1 MLRTADEELT
11 IDELAARAGVT
22 VRTVRF
28 YASRGLLPPPRLRGR
43 LGLYGGDH
51 LARLDLIRE
60 LQALGFTLT
69 AIEHHLQRIPHDAPP
84 EELALQRA
92 LLAPWTSDQTEDIDR
107 HELNRRA
114 GRPLDDERIEQ
125 LATLGILERID
136 DDPDRVRLSS
146 TAMLGIG
153 MQILDL
159 ELPLDMMVQAKRIV
173 EQHTAQIAADLREL
187 FAAHVL
193 RPYVE
198 RGRPEDERERV
209 RTATDR
215 LRPLTIQVLVN
226 GFQRAVND
234 VIRDHVEEHA
244 DGTRLHRDTDT
255 GEEDSQ

>member
-28 YASRGLLPPPRLRGR
+28 YSSRGLLPPPKLRGR

-60 LQALGFTLT
+60 LQALGFTLS
-69 AIEHHLQRIPHDAPP
+69 AIERHLERLPADASPD
-84 EELALQRA
+84 ELALQRA
-92 LLAPWTSDQTEDIDR
+92 LIAPWTDDHSEDLDR
-107 HELNRRA
+107 HEHDRSEERRV
-114 GRPLDDERIEQ
+114 GHIPGSEQ
-125 LATLGILERID
+125 L
-136 DDPDRVRLSS
+136 RLPSP
-146 TAMLGIG
+146 AMLGVG
-153 MQILDL
+153 LQILDL
-159 ELPLDMMVQAKRIV
+159 QLPLEMLLQAKEIV

-187 FAAHVL
+187 FAANVL

-209 RTATDR
+209 RAVTDQ

-226 GFQRAVND
+226 GFQHAVNN
-234 VIRDHVEEHA
+234 VIRDHV
-244 DGTRLHRDTDT
+244 
-255 GEEDSQ
+255 S

>member
-1 MLRTADEELT
+1 MLRTADEELP

-60 LQALGFTLT
+60 LQTLGFTLT

-92 LLAPWTSDQTEDIDR
+92 LLAPWTSDQAEDIDR

-125 LATLGILERID
+125 LVALGVLEHIGG
-136 DDPDRVRLSS
+136 DPDHFRLFS
-146 TAMLGIG
+146 TAMLGVG
-153 MQILDL
+153 VQILDL
-159 ELPLDMMVQAKRIV
+159 ELPLEMVVQAKRIV
-173 EQHTAQIAADLREL
+173 EQHTAQIAVDLREL
-187 FAAHVL
+187 FAANVL

-198 RGRPEDERERV
+198 RGRPEDERDRV
-209 RTATDR
+209 RDTADQ
-215 LRPLTIQVLVN
+215 LRPLTIQVLVH

-234 VIRDHVEEHA
+234 VIRDHV
-244 DGTRLHRDTDT
+244 
-255 GEEDSQ
+255 